1 MKIGPNMFNLV
12 TCFLLK
18 YPIAQILYGIV
29 YQQVALRY
37 TVGLRNILF
46 SLSTLVKHILS
57 WLDTSIS
64 CPRDKI
70 SWIIVHQRN
79 PYPFTNSAM

>member
-57 WLDTSIS
+57 
-64 CPRDKI
+64 
-70 SWIIVHQRN
+70 
-79 PYPFTNSAM
+79 